1 MIRIKNLNVRLSGF
15 ALHNIDLTVEKGEF
29 FTLLGPT
36 GAGKTVVLESV
47 IGLIPIEKGRIYINS
62 KEVTGLPPETVYKNI
77 TYGLQYHQIN
87 GKEPGKN
94 LSFIID
100 RLALVPL
107 LERSVINL
115 SGGEKQRVA
124 LARSL
129 AVEPSV
135 LLLDEPLSALDPNFR
150 EDTREILKRL
160 HVETG
165 ITILMV
171 THDFTEAHFLAQR
184 TAVINNGR
192 IEQIGSISEVFHRPS
207 TPFVAGFVGMKNIF
221 PAIFN
226 GNKAQIGKLA
236 IKTNSHV
243 NGAKRYIAI
252 RQEDIHVSVE
262 KQSLPERNS
271 IKGTVSKILN
281 HGFYC
286 DVSIETFDIQFTAII
301 PSNSLVKMNIAEE
314 NSVYIS
320 FDPADVHV
328 SICGSGFPAAIVVAG
343 KPLPLDNLLIKLIK
357 KWKFLYYELSA
368 PSVRT

>member
-1 MIRIKNLNVRLSGF
+1 MIQIKDLNVKLSGF
-15 ALHNIDLTVEKGEF
+15 SLHDIDLTVERGEF

-47 IGLIPIEKGRIYINS
+47 IGIIPVEKGRIYINN
-62 KEVTGLPPETVYKNI
+62 KEVTNLPPEKRNIGIVYQDHALFPHLTVYKNI
-77 TYGLQYHQIN
+77 TYGLRYHKIN

-100 RLALVPL
+100 RLSLVPL

-115 SGGEKQRVA
+115 SGGEKQKVA
-124 LARSL
+124 LARAL
-129 AVEPSV
+129 AVDPSV

-192 IEQIGSISEVFHRPS
+192 IEQIGSIPEVFHKPS
-207 TPFVAGFVGMKNIF
+207 TPFVAKFVGMKNIF

-236 IKTNSHV
+236 IKTNSLI
-243 NGAKRYIAI
+243 NGSKKYIAI
-252 RQEDIHVSVE
+252 RPEDIHISTE

-286 DVSIETFDIQFTAII
+286 DVSIETFYIKFTAII
-301 PSNSLVKMNIAEE
+301 PSNSPVTMNLAEE

-328 SICGSGFPAAIVVAG
+328 
-343 KPLPLDNLLIKLIK
+343 L
-357 KWKFLYYELSA
+357 
-368 PSVRT
+368 

>member
-1 MIRIKNLNVRLSGF
+1 MIRIKNLNVKLSGF
-15 ALHNIDLTVEKGEF
+15 SLHDIDLTVERGEF

-47 IGLIPIEKGRIYINS
+47 IGIIPVEKGCIYINN
-62 KEVTGLPPETVYKNI
+62 KEVTNLPPEKRDIGIVYQDHALFPHLTVYKNI
-77 TYGLQYHQIN
+77 TYGLRYHKIN

-94 LSFIID
+94 LTFIID
-100 RLALVPL
+100 RLSLVPL

-124 LARSL
+124 LARAL
-129 AVEPSV
+129 AVDPSV

-165 ITILMV
+165 ITVLMV

-192 IEQIGSISEVFHRPS
+192 IEQIGSIPEVFHRPAS
-207 TPFVAGFVGMKNIF
+207 PFVAEFVGMKNIF

-236 IKTNSHV
+236 IKTNSHI
-243 NGAKRYIAI
+243 NGSKKYIAI
-252 RQEDIHVSVE
+252 RPEDIHISVE

-286 DVSIETFDIQFTAII
+286 DVSIETFDIKFTAII
-301 PSNSLVKMNIAEE
+301 PSNSLVTMNLAEE

-328 SICGSGFPAAIVVAG
+328 
-343 KPLPLDNLLIKLIK
+343 L
-357 KWKFLYYELSA
+357 
-368 PSVRT
+368 